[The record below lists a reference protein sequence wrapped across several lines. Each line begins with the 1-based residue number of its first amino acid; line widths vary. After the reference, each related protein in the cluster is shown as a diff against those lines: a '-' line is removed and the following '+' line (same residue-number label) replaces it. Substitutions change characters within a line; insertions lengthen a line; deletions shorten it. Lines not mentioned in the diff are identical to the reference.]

1 MVTDRTKDIG
11 GLAIGVAIG
20 VALGIAL
27 RNIALGQLHRCA
39 AGMMSGMREKVIMR
53 KPVLLIHV
61 IVSSLLWS
69 SFAPAQSPAKTESMR
84 PVKRQVLT
92 STYLPSIR
100 VRFDRRF
107 RYVGSQKFI
116 LYGRAQV
123 EQHFFVYA
131 DKQRRIKGMYMVQFE
146 GYLPSVNATYDYPA
160 TNTVNL
166 AGQTYIANGERIPNV
181 SAALKQDSQSDVAH
195 AASFLES
202 KGYIIGESI
211 IFQRFVRLVDE
222 AKRNEFILLYV
233 EDTGTATSAENEKA
247 RQEFSGRALKGFT
260 ILR

>member
-1 MVTDRTKDIG
+1 MKKT
-11 GLAIGVAIG
+11 L
-20 VALGIAL
+20 
-27 RNIALGQLHRCA
+27 
-39 AGMMSGMREKVIMR
+39 
-53 KPVLLIHV
+53 LLIHV

-69 SFAPAQSPAKTESMR
+69 SFAPAQSPAKTESTQMR

-100 VRFDRRF
+100 VRFDRTF
-107 RYVGSQKFI
+107 KYVGSQKFI

-166 AGQTYIANGERIPNV
+166 AGQTYIANAESIPNV
-181 SAALKQDSQSDVAH
+181 SATLKQDPQSDVAR

-202 KGYIIGESI
+202 KGYLIGESI

-222 AKRNEFILLYV
+222 AKRNELILLYV
-233 EDTGTATSAENEKA
+233 EDSATGVFAENEKA
-247 RQEFSGRALKGFT
+247 RQEFSSRALKGFT
-260 ILR
+260 ILK